1 MSGLTSGMRL
11 LFDYFLEENGTNR
24 GLRDNKPGRRIT
36 EKKKRKLVEIS
47 FKVDETSCFFFCLYI
62 FIFIFYFYK
71 EEYGRLVHTAHPP
84 IHYIV
89 NISNFEF

>member
-1 MSGLTSGMRL
+1 MSGLTGGMRL

-47 FKVDETSCFFFCLYI
+47 FKVDETSCFLFL
-62 FIFIFYFYK
+62 FIYFYFYFFFLQRRVWASGT
-71 EEYGRLVHTAHPP
+71 YCPP
-84 IHYIV
+84 AYTLHCKYLK
-89 NISNFEF
+89 F